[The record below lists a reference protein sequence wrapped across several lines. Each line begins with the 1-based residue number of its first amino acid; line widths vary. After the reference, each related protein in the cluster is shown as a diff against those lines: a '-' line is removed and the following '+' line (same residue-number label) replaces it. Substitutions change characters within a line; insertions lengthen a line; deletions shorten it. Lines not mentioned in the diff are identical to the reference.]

1 MLNLIILK
9 LIVVSFSGVVVRPTE
24 KTSSEPKGLA
34 LSPSLMSIPKAVYGG
49 SAAIKSQDNM
59 IKKPVAVLDSE
70 ASRIQPDQNKVEAK
84 LDIVATVTPR
94 PPRPIRPPNPY
105 SSLIQAGIQLRSSLG
120 LPSVISM
127 SKRESPSLKLPPM
140 SISEDCTSA
149 VKDSAEISKDKP
161 TISLASLTSPSK
173 VDSIKSAAKVPPR
186 RARPPSLAEAL
197 LIEGDSL
204 RIALGLPDVTTD
216 VINFNFFILFQDL
229 GKFVDFSLNK
239 FSPER

>member
-9 LIVVSFSGVVVRPTE
+9 LFVVSFSGVVVRPTE

-94 PPRPIRPPNPY
+94 PIRPPNPY

-127 SKRESPSLKLPPM
+127 SKRESPSLKPPPM

-149 VKDSAEISKDKP
+149 AKDSAEISKDKP

-229 GKFVDFSLNK
+229 GKFVDFSLYK